1 MIFFF
6 ESPGSLKFHGGIGPK
21 AAGHKLHQLSYMEGI
36 HGIHSFYLQGRHK
49 ENSSGNGLCT
59 ASVNIAGVNSK
70 KKNAFCKP
78 FSWHKW
84 KRRKTENHLPQQPG
98 DLHKGSVL
106 VPTTLS

>member
-1 MIFFF
+1 MMIFFF

-70 KKNAFCKP
+70 KKTFFA
-78 FSWHKW
+78 
-84 KRRKTENHLPQQPG
+84 NHSAG
-98 DLHKGSVL
+98 TNGKGEKQKIIFRSNLETCIRV
-106 VPTTLS
+106 VS